1 MSEKFKFEYNAPT
14 EQERKEIESIK
25 NQYLPKDEKSIKFE
39 KLKKLDNK
47 VKNTPIAISISLGI
61 IGSLIFGLGMTFFL
75 EWVDLWLLGIPCAI
89 IGLIIVILAYP
100 LHIKISSKLK
110 AKYKDEIIS
119 LSNELLN
126 K

>member
-47 VKNTPIAISISLGI
+47 VKNIPTAISISLGI

-75 EWVDLWLLGIPCAI
+75 EWVDLWILGIPCAI

-110 AKYKDEIIS
+110 VKYKDEIIN

>member
-47 VKNTPIAISISLGI
+47 VKNIPVAISISLGI

-75 EWVDLWLLGIPCAI
+75 EWVDLWILGIPCAI

-110 AKYKDEIIS
+110 AKYKDEIIN

>member
-14 EQERKEIESIK
+14 EQERREIESIK
-25 NQYLPKDEKSIKFE
+25 NQYLPKDEKNIKFE
-39 KLKKLDNK
+39 ELKKLDNK

-110 AKYKDEIIS
+110 TKYKDEIIN

>member
-25 NQYLPKDEKSIKFE
+25 SQYLPKDEKSLKLE
-39 KLKKLDNK
+39 QLKKLDNK
-47 VKNTPIAISISLGI
+47 VKNTPIVISLSLGI
-61 IGSLIFGLGMTFFL
+61 IGTLIFGLGMTFFL
-75 EWVDLWLLGIPCAI
+75 EWVNLWVLGIPCFI

-100 LHIKISSKLK
+100 LHIKISLKLK
-110 AKYKDEIIS
+110 TKYKDEIIN